1 MFGEWIFQ
9 HIVDSMDLRTRP
21 TVESEDEANSTKL
34 TKSWFWPDTKP
45 WKRSSHVSFFEF
57 EQLIGEKDTFL
68 WGR

>member
-34 TKSWFWPDTKP
+34 TKS
-45 WKRSSHVSFFEF
+45 
-57 EQLIGEKDTFL
+57 
-68 WGR
+68 